1 MRRFR
6 WLSALGLLIAAITH
20 TSLIANLEC
29 HDCNVS
35 LLFTIVCEQLRKQ
48 SVYRNIG
55 SNLLKLLYH
64 SNKSFR
70 QLTCFVASHECDL
83 SLYFDINL
91 ANKCTDN
98 TIYTIMYVQL
108 S

>member
-1 MRRFR
+1 MGVTANNRRFR

-29 HDCNVS
+29 HDRNVS

-64 SNKSFR
+64 SNKNL
-70 QLTCFVASHECDL
+70 QAIDL
-83 SLYFDINL
+83 FCSL
-91 ANKCTDN
+91 
-98 TIYTIMYVQL
+98 